1 MGIRDRLVKKAK
13 KVADRFSGEFSDPAP
28 EDREPYV
35 RPGVPDEEAEV
46 VMARL
51 SRPKGKSSKS

>member
-1 MGIRDRLVKKAK
+1 MGLRDRLIKKAK

-28 EDREPYV
+28 ETQEPYV
-35 RPGVPDEEAEV
+35 RPGVADENAKV

-51 SRPKGKSSKS
+51 NRPKGKSSKT